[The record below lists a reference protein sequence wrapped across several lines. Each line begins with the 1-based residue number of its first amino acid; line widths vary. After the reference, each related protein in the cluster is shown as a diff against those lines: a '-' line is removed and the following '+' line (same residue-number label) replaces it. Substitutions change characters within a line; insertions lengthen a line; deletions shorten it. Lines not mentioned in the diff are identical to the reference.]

1 MNQAMHIGNIF
12 IDTYVHTCIVSAS
25 LYYPHFR
32 IVRQVVT
39 ETYQNEDHFDITF
52 IILIWIAFLPTIV
65 VQWFVAH
72 WLLIGGGNTNLNRT
86 TSSTSRANRS
96 GNYDNIH
103 QDTFNTNGN
112 YVDNNSEQQLPQ
124 HLLQPRRISTSNN
137 PRGGGGHHPPQS
149 HQLEVATSAGPP
161 PPAPS
166 ITCSSSSTSRSN
178 IKNGVETIM
187 VHDLTARRSHSNHQ
201 QQQQLRPGGGGGA
214 AASSNGGHHSSNEN
228 STPAGKRPRA
238 KSTVDSMLT
247 NQVKSFLAASS
258 HTTIL
263 LYYVYE

>member
-1 MNQAMHIGNIF
+1 M
-12 IDTYVHTCIVSAS
+12 HTCIVPAS

-32 IVRQVVT
+32 IVRQVIT

-137 PRGGGGHHPPQS
+137 PRGGGGHHQPQS

-201 QQQQLRPGGGGGA
+201 QQQQLRPGGGGGT

-258 HTTIL
+258 DSYNYSSL
-263 LYYVYE
+263 LCL

>member
-1 MNQAMHIGNIF
+1 MLLP
-12 IDTYVHTCIVSAS
+12 AS
-25 LYYPHFR
+25 LYSPHFR
-32 IVRQVVT
+32 IVRQIIT
-39 ETYQNEDHFDITF
+39 ETYQNEDYFDITF

-72 WLLIGGGNTNLNRT
+72 WLLIGGNTTNLNRT
-86 TSSTSRANRS
+86 PSTRASNRT

-166 ITCSSSSTSRSN
+166 ITCSGSSTSRSN
-178 IKNGVETIM
+178 VKNGVETIM

-201 QQQQLRPGGGGGA
+201 QQQLRPGGGGGGTA
-214 AASSNGGHHSSNEN
+214 TSSNGGHHPSNEN